1 MKSLTELIPAM
12 QLDKKITIENIPDL
26 DLYMDQVIQLFDKTF
41 QKAKRNEK
49 EKIITKTMINNYAK
63 GGLLLPIKNKRYSKE
78 HVMLLS
84 LIFELKGALSIN
96 DIKIT
101 LQHVND
107 KTATDEFGISDFYA
121 RYLNLS
127 SLNSSTFI
135 EKLDQHSIE
144 VSEEVKKIEGDDYV
158 QQVLMILS
166 MITMSNFYRKAAE
179 KLIDELPTVVQE
191 K

>member
-1 MKSLTELIPAM
+1 MKSLTELIPTI
-12 QLDKKITIENIPDL
+12 QVDKITIEEIPDL

-41 QKAKRNEK
+41 QKTKRNEK

-101 LQHVND
+101 LQHVNE
-107 KTATDEFGISDFYA
+107 KTSADEYEIGELYA
-121 RYLNLS
+121 RFLKLASVNAS
-127 SLNSSTFI
+127 SFMRQIDAQT
-135 EKLDQHSIE
+135 KE
-144 VSEEVKKIEGDDYV
+144 VSEQVKKIEGDEYV
-158 QQVLMILS
+158 QQVLLILS

-179 KLIDELPTVVQE
+179 KLIDELPPVHE

>member
-135 EKLDQHSIE
+135 EKLDQHSID

>member
-1 MKSLTELIPAM
+1 MKSLPELIPTM
-12 QLDKKITIENIPDL
+12 QLDKKITTEDIPDL
-26 DLYMDQVIQLFDKTF
+26 DLYIDQVIQLFDKTF

-84 LIFELKGALSIN
+84 LIFELKGALSIS

-101 LQHVND
+101 LQYVNE
-107 KTATDEFGISDFYA
+107 KTSASEFEIGDLYA
-121 RYLNLS
+121 CYLNLASVNAS
-127 SLNSSTFI
+127 SFI
-135 EKLDQHSIE
+135 QEIDERTNE
-144 VSEEVKKIEGDDYV
+144 VSEQVKRIEGDEYV

-179 KLIDELPTVVQE
+179 KLIDELPPVHE

>member
-1 MKSLTELIPAM
+1 MKSLNELIPAM
-12 QLDKKITIENIPDL
+12 QLEKKITIEDIPDL

-41 QKAKRNEK
+41 QNAKRNDN

-101 LQHVND
+101 LQYVNE
-107 KTATDEFGISDFYA
+107 KTTSDEFNVSDFYSC
-121 RYLNLS
+121 YLNLAS
-127 SLNSSTFI
+127 ANTAIFMKKIDEHTL
-135 EKLDQHSIE
+135 E
-144 VSEEVKKIEGDDYV
+144 VRQQVEKIEGDEFV
-158 QQVLMILS
+158 QKVLTILS
-166 MITMSNFYRKAAE
+166 LVTMSNFYRKAAE
-179 KLIDELPTVVQE
+179 KLIDELPSIRE